1 MLSELQLK
9 AKLGSERPS
18 DEIEG
23 LKFEVKWDPIQGTLG
38 VATDQDESMAIIGEL
53 LVVSSCELGIMKP
66 DVSSRNQTTSTLRRC
81 YTRLSTRMPEL
92 S

>member
-9 AKLGSERPS
+9 AKLGSARPS
-18 DEIEG
+18 DEVEG

-38 VATDQDESMAIIGEL
+38 VTIDQDESMAIIGEL
-53 LVVSSCELGIMKP
+53 LVVSSCELGVMKL
-66 DVSSRNQTTSTLRRC
+66 DVSSRNRTTSTLRRC
-81 YTRLSTRMPEL
+81 YARLSTRMPEL